1 MKNARQVLV
10 KNGVHIGT
18 QRKVADMRKFI
29 FKIREDG
36 LAVLN
41 VQDSIDRIRDA
52 ARLLSKYP
60 SGEVLVVASKEQAQG
75 AAKKFAEL
83 IDANFMLG
91 RFMPGTMTNP
101 NLEYFIEPS
110 ILLASDPYGDRQAI
124 KEAVSKGVPVISLA
138 STNNTFE
145 NVDLVIPANNKGR
158 RSLAAVY
165 WLLTSYVLFEKGELK
180 EGEELAYPVEDFVG
194 TIKGAD
200 DQE

>member
-1 MKNARQVLV
+1 MKNARQVMV

-41 VQDSIDRIRDA
+41 VQDSIDRTREA
-52 ARLLSKYP
+52 AKLVAKYP
-60 SGEVLVVASKEQAQG
+60 AEEVLVVALREQGQN

-83 IDANFMLG
+83 TGSSYMPG

-110 ILLASDPYGDRQAI
+110 VLLATDPYGDRQAI
-124 KEAVSKGVPVISLA
+124 KEASSKGIPIVSLA

-145 NVDLVIPANNKGR
+145 NVDLVIPSNNKGR
-158 RSLAAVY
+158 RSLGAVF
-165 WLLTSYVLFEKGELK
+165 WLLANYVLYERGELK
-180 EGEELAYPVEDFVG
+180 EDQETDVGVEDFIG
-194 TIKGAD
+194 NISEE
-200 DQE
+200 QE